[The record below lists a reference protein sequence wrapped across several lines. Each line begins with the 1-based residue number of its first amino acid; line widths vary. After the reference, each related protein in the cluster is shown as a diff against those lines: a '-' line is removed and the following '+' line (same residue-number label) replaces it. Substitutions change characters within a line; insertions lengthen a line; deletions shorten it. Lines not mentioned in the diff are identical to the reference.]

1 MALATAVL
9 FWRAIG
15 QDLFDYVVG
24 FGLIAPPLGLLAI
37 GGANCG
43 KFTVDGY
50 RKARRQ
56 IKNRRNHARKL
67 PRGVALEDWAD
78 TYCVQAGVKAAA
90 LKYLCVDELPPGF
103 PNFRR
108 VIRRPK
114 KGLLGA
120 RQRTG

>member
-1 MALATAVL
+1 MAIWIW

-15 QDLFDYVVG
+15 PDISGYVIG
-24 FGLIAPPLGLLAI
+24 FGLIAPPLGLLSI

-67 PRGVALEDWAD
+67 PRGAALTDWAD
-78 TYCVQAGVKAAA
+78 TYCVQAGVRAAA
-90 LKYLCVDELPPGF
+90 VKYDCADELPPGF
-103 PNFRR
+103 PDIRR

-114 KGLLGA
+114 KNLLGA
-120 RQRTG
+120 NQQPG